1 MKTNVKNRRNVK
13 IVGRTIFN
21 KLFAIALIMLGL
33 IGTTIYKDS
42 TFLVFTL
49 MFGIPLFFSKRNW
62 IS

>member
-1 MKTNVKNRRNVK
+1 MKTNVKNKRNVK
-13 IVGRTIFN
+13 IVRRTILN
-21 KLFAIALIMLGL
+21 KFLAIMLIMLGM
-33 IGTTIYKDS
+33 IGTTIGNDS